1 MDKNKIK
8 KLDSLFS
15 SNVGKRVRILIKG
28 IDGMSDEVA
37 TGEIHHMTD
46 TYNTPVVVM
55 RNVRLERGLDMYNIG
70 LNLIDDI
77 QFLEAEEAS
86 IKKAAT

>member
-15 SNVGKRVRILIKG
+15 NNVGKRVRILIKVR
-28 IDGMSDEVA
+28 DGMPDEVA

-55 RNVRLERGLDMYNIG
+55 RNVRLERGIDIYNIG

-77 QFLEAEEAS
+77 QFLDEEDVL

>member
-15 SNVGKRVRILIKG
+15 NNVGKRVRILIKVR
-28 IDGMSDEVA
+28 DGMPDEVV

-46 TYNTPVVVM
+46 TYNMPVVVM
-55 RNVRLERGLDMYNIG
+55 RNVRLERGLDNYNIG

-77 QFLEAEEAS
+77 QFLDEEDVL